1 MIWSTA
7 RVPPTLTSL
16 ELSLS
21 AERII
26 AAAPALLA
34 ATERTRRDEVIGE
47 LNAETDRLNR
57 KLLDLTYD
65 RAEVVALL
73 EIEPLILSLTA
84 NLAELK
90 DVVAR
95 RLDTN
100 ERIGTLRGQ
109 VLQTNDA
116 AQRLLAPWLS
126 VMDGQVSGLLQA
138 LQTTEARRLPAL
150 VQLQRSTQTAQ
161 QQFSAAV
168 DALNEASTTD
178 LPRRLAVLSFQLSRT
193 LRDLDATAANLDPK
207 LTPLFLEQVAK
218 LREFAEGP
226 NSIPEARK
234 RELGLVAD
242 GEKRLAENVQL
253 SKKLTAAVD
262 QLASVA
268 KQDIADATRD
278 ALSVQRTSTR
288 VLLALVGLSL
298 LTSVLIVWL
307 YVGRNIV
314 RRLTQL
320 SEDTLAIAGGSL
332 HAPIVANGTDE
343 IAAMGQAVEI
353 FRKNTL
359 ERDELLAEKAQA
371 AISLEHQVKQ
381 RTAELAQ
388 SVEELRALGDVSQAV
403 NSTLDLDT
411 VLSTIVAKATQLSG
425 TDAGT
430 IYVFDEASEE
440 FRLRANYG
448 MDPAIIAGIKDSHL
462 RLGEGA
468 VGKAAERRTTLQVP
482 DALDDPSGLVLDV
495 VVRAGFRALLVV
507 PLLGIDRIVGAL
519 VVRRRQPGEFP
530 TSTIDLLQTFAA
542 QSVLAIQNARLFDEI
557 QAAARELTESLEQQT
572 ATSEVLKVIS
582 SSPGVLEP
590 VFEAMLANATK
601 LCGAKFGTLGLYDG
615 DTFRNVALHNVPS
628 SYAEVGL
635 REPFRP
641 HPKAGLAQL
650 AATNQ
655 VVHTDDLLTQPPYLE
670 GDPAVVAI
678 ADLAG
683 ARTILNVPMLKEDR
697 LTGAISIFRQEVHPF
712 TEKQIELVKNFA
724 AQAVIAIENARLLS
738 ELRQREQALTEKS
751 TTLAALSSKLAKY
764 LAPQVYDS
772 IFTGQQDVKIVSA
785 RKKLTVCFSDLVGFT
800 EITDQMESED
810 LTQLLNQ
817 YLTEM
822 SKIALQYGATI
833 DKYVGDAIVMFFGDP
848 TTLGVKQDA
857 LACVQMAIAMQQRVG
872 ELAQEWR
879 GIGIGTPL
887 RCRIGIHTGYCT
899 VGNFGSEDRMD
910 YTMVGGTVNLA
921 SRLEHEAPPGGILIS
936 FETYAHVKDEVHCEE
951 RGQVQ
956 VKGIAHPVATYAVL
970 GPKQDAERD
979 VTAHLRLDLDPER
992 MTDDERRA
1000 AADKLRRALGLLEKA
1015 PSLTVEWQR
1024 ACLLVTDCVA
1034 KSFCTGEQNSAGRQA
1049 RL

>member
-1 MIWSTA
+1 MIGGMGTRWNPGVRARLLLAFFGISAFAVLAAAAGIYAFRLVGQRIVLVDA

-16 ELSLS
+16 ELSRS

-57 KLLDLTYD
+57 NLLDLKHD

-84 NLAELK
+84 NLTALK

-100 ERIGTLRGQ
+100 ERMGMLRSQ
-109 VLQTNDA
+109 VIQTNEA

-138 LQTTEARRLPAL
+138 LQTPEARRLPDL
-150 VQLQRSTQTAQ
+150 IQLQRSTQTAQ

-168 DALNEASTTD
+168 DALNEASTAEQ
-178 LPRRLAVLSFQLSRT
+178 PRRLTVLSFQLGRT
-193 LRDLDATAANLDPK
+193 LRDVDATATKLDPK

-234 RELGLVAD
+234 QELGLVAD
-242 GEKRLAENVQL
+242 GEKRLAENVDL
-253 SKKLTAAVD
+253 SKKLAAAVD
-262 QLASVA
+262 QLASGA
-268 KQDIADATRD
+268 KKDIADAAND

-314 RRLTQL
+314 RRLTRL
-320 SEDTLAIAGGSL
+320 SEGTLAIAGGSL
-332 HAPIVANGTDE
+332 HAPVAATGNDE
-343 IAAMGQAVEI
+343 IAAMGRAVEI

-371 AISLEHQVKQ
+371 ALSLEQQVKQ

-388 SVEELRALGDVSQAV
+388 SVEELQALGDVSRAV

-411 VLSTIVAKATQLSG
+411 VLNTIVAKATQLSG

-430 IYVFDEASEE
+430 IYAFDEASEE
-440 FRLRANYG
+440 FRPRANYG
-448 MDPAIIAGIKDSHL
+448 MDAAVIAGIKDSHL

-468 VGKAAERRTTLQVP
+468 VGKAAEQRAALQVP
-482 DALDDPSGLVLDV
+482 DAHNDPSGLVLDV
-495 VVRAGFRALLVV
+495 VVRAGFRALLAV
-507 PLLGIDRIVGAL
+507 PLLGTDRIVGAL
-519 VVRRRQPGEFP
+519 VVRRKQPGEFP
-530 TSTIDLLQTFAA
+530 KSTIDLLQTFAA
-542 QSVLAIQNARLFDEI
+542 QSVAAIQNAPLFDEI
-557 QAAARELTESLEQQT
+557 QAVAR
-572 ATSEVLKVIS
+572 
-582 SSPGVLEP
+582 
-590 VFEAMLANATK
+590 
-601 LCGAKFGTLGLYDG
+601 
-615 DTFRNVALHNVPS
+615 
-628 SYAEVGL
+628 
-635 REPFRP
+635 
-641 HPKAGLAQL
+641 
-650 AATNQ
+650 
-655 VVHTDDLLTQPPYLE
+655 
-670 GDPAVVAI
+670 
-678 ADLAG
+678 
-683 ARTILNVPMLKEDR
+683 
-697 LTGAISIFRQEVHPF
+697 
-712 TEKQIELVKNFA
+712 
-724 AQAVIAIENARLLS
+724 
-738 ELRQREQALTEKS
+738 ELRQREQDLTEKS

-772 IFTGQQDVKIVSA
+772 IFTGQQEVRIVSA

-822 SKIALQYGATI
+822 SKIALQHGATI

-857 LACVQMAIAMQQRVG
+857 LACVQMALAMQKRVA
-872 ELAQEWR
+872 ELAEEWR
-879 GIGIGTPL
+879 NNGIETPL
-887 RCRIGIHTGYCT
+887 RCRIGSHTGYCT

-921 SRLEHEAPPGGILIS
+921 SRLEHEAVPGGVLIS
-936 FETYAHVKDEVHCEE
+936 FETYAHVKDEVRCEE
-951 RGQVQ
+951 RGHVQ
-956 VKGIAHPVATYAVL
+956 VKGIAHPVATYAVF
-970 GPKQDAERD
+970 GPKLDADRD
-979 VTAHLRLDLDPER
+979 AFPLRLELDPDR

-1000 AADKLRRALGLLEKA
+1000 AADKLRRALGLLER
-1015 PSLTVEWQR
+1015 T
-1024 ACLLVTDCVA
+1024 A
-1034 KSFCTGEQNSAGRQA
+1034 KPNG
-1049 RL
+1049 

>member
-1 MIWSTA
+1 MRARLLLAFFGISAFAVLAAAAGIYAFRQVGERIDLVDA

-57 KLLDLTYD
+57 KLLDLKHD

-109 VLQTNDA
+109 VLQTNEA

-234 RELGLVAD
+234 QELGLVAD

-320 SEDTLAIAGGSL
+320 SEGTLAIAGGSL
-332 HAPIVANGTDE
+332 HAPIVANG
-343 IAAMGQAVEI
+343 
-353 FRKNTL
+353 
-359 ERDELLAEKAQA
+359 
-371 AISLEHQVKQ
+371 H
-381 RTAELAQ
+381 
-388 SVEELRALGDVSQAV
+388 
-403 NSTLDLDT
+403 
-411 VLSTIVAKATQLSG
+411 
-425 TDAGT
+425 
-430 IYVFDEASEE
+430 
-440 FRLRANYG
+440 
-448 MDPAIIAGIKDSHL
+448 
-462 RLGEGA
+462 
-468 VGKAAERRTTLQVP
+468 
-482 DALDDPSGLVLDV
+482 
-495 VVRAGFRALLVV
+495 
-507 PLLGIDRIVGAL
+507 
-519 VVRRRQPGEFP
+519 
-530 TSTIDLLQTFAA
+530 
-542 QSVLAIQNARLFDEI
+542 
-557 QAAARELTESLEQQT
+557 
-572 ATSEVLKVIS
+572 
-582 SSPGVLEP
+582 
-590 VFEAMLANATK
+590 
-601 LCGAKFGTLGLYDG
+601 
-615 DTFRNVALHNVPS
+615 
-628 SYAEVGL
+628 
-635 REPFRP
+635 
-641 HPKAGLAQL
+641 
-650 AATNQ
+650 
-655 VVHTDDLLTQPPYLE
+655 
-670 GDPAVVAI
+670 
-678 ADLAG
+678 
-683 ARTILNVPMLKEDR
+683 
-697 LTGAISIFRQEVHPF
+697 
-712 TEKQIELVKNFA
+712 
-724 AQAVIAIENARLLS
+724 
-738 ELRQREQALTEKS
+738 
-751 TTLAALSSKLAKY
+751 
-764 LAPQVYDS
+764 
-772 IFTGQQDVKIVSA
+772 
-785 RKKLTVCFSDLVGFT
+785 
-800 EITDQMESED
+800 
-810 LTQLLNQ
+810 
-817 YLTEM
+817 
-822 SKIALQYGATI
+822 
-833 DKYVGDAIVMFFGDP
+833 
-848 TTLGVKQDA
+848 
-857 LACVQMAIAMQQRVG
+857 
-872 ELAQEWR
+872 
-879 GIGIGTPL
+879 
-887 RCRIGIHTGYCT
+887 
-899 VGNFGSEDRMD
+899 
-910 YTMVGGTVNLA
+910 
-921 SRLEHEAPPGGILIS
+921 
-936 FETYAHVKDEVHCEE
+936 
-951 RGQVQ
+951 
-956 VKGIAHPVATYAVL
+956 
-970 GPKQDAERD
+970 
-979 VTAHLRLDLDPER
+979 
-992 MTDDERRA
+992 
-1000 AADKLRRALGLLEKA
+1000 
-1015 PSLTVEWQR
+1015 
-1024 ACLLVTDCVA
+1024 
-1034 KSFCTGEQNSAGRQA
+1034 
-1049 RL
+1049 